1 MLTSLERNVLVAN
14 RIARILAICT
24 LALLAVLV
32 SLFRVNVN
40 TPIIFGLSIFFL
52 FIPWLNRRGYHNFTR
67 IAICAVPVIATFTAA
82 LLAKVFGKGYTD
94 MLFYDSRFFLLI
106 FAIIPCLIFDL
117 HERWQLFSMLTL
129 VFLALALFDPVHEQ
143 LGVGYFQV
151 GFTGRS
157 YYYINFA
164 VIMTFFAIT
173 AGALTLKRAIEK
185 TERLNEEYR
194 QTLQETNQKLQESI
208 NDIEAQNEEIIA
220 QSEEL
225 LTSQESLIK
234 ANQIIEKQKVAL
246 EQKVIEV
253 NAELQETNEELVK
266 HNNELQQFS
275 FSLSHNLRGPIA
287 RILGLANILRFTP
300 DFNRESEAAD
310 VVRHIDTSVQ
320 ELDGVVREL
329 NSIVDIRRA
338 MYQVREDVSFANVWE
353 EIARQLG
360 ITEATRAQTFDV
372 NFEGAPAVYSVRPMI
387 TSIML
392 NLVSNALKFRSSDRA
407 LQVRI
412 STRRN
417 QQYTTL
423 TVADNGLGIDLSTFQ
438 NDLFKMYKRFHDKHE
453 GKGLGLYMIKSQV
466 DQLNGF
472 VEIKSEPGKGSE
484 FIVHIKNTG
493 NRD

>member
-14 RIARILAICT
+14 RIARILAICSFT
-24 LALLAVLV
+24 LLVVLV
-32 SLFRVNVN
+32 TSFGANIN
-40 TPIIFGLSIFFL
+40 TPLIFALGAFFL
-52 FIPWLNRRGYHNFTR
+52 TIPWLNRRGHYNFTR
-67 IAICAVPVIATFTAA
+67 IAICAIPVIATFTAA

-106 FAIIPCLIFDL
+106 FAIVPCLIFEM
-117 HERWQLFSMLTL
+117 HERWQLFSTLML
-129 VFLALALFDPVHEQ
+129 VFLALALFDPVHEL

-173 AGALTLKRAIEK
+173 AGALALKRVIAK

-208 NDIEAQNEEIIA
+208 NDIEAQNEEIVA

-225 LTSQESLIK
+225 ITGQESLIR
-234 ANQIIEKQKVAL
+234 ANQIIEKQKIAL
-246 EQKVIEV
+246 EQKVTEV
-253 NAELQETNEELVK
+253 NAELQEANEELVK

-275 FSLSHNLRGPIA
+275 FSLSHHLRGPIA
-287 RILGLANILRFTP
+287 RILGLANILRFLP
-300 DFNRESEAAD
+300 DLPRDGEAAE
-310 VVRHIDTSVQ
+310 VIHHIDTSVQ
-320 ELDGVVREL
+320 ELDTVVREL

-338 MYQVREDVSFANVWE
+338 MYQVREDVDFNTVWE
-353 EIARQLG
+353 DVAEQLD
-360 ITEATRAQTFDV
+360 ITETVRATVFRVDFQA
-372 NFEGAPAVYSVRPMI
+372 APTVFSVRPMV

-392 NLVSNALKFRSSDRA
+392 NLVSNALKFRSPART

-412 STRRN
+412 TTRRN

-423 TVADNGLGIDLSTFQ
+423 TVADNGLGIDLSAFQ
-438 NDLFKMYKRFHDKHE
+438 NDLFKMYKRFHDRHE

-472 VEIKSEPGKGSE
+472 VDINSTPDKGSE
-484 FIVHIKNTG
+484 FVVHLKHSE
-493 NRD
+493 